1 MSSHLWQLHDFP
13 PLHLFRLPIVRYIPV
28 AISPNAAMIM
38 IIVNICCTIMQ
49 ISTCKITL
57 PCRRVKYQVMA
68 FFLGVFN
75 H

>member
-49 ISTCKITL
+49 ISTLQNYIAVPTCEI
-57 PCRRVKYQVMA
+57 PSY
-68 FFLGVFN
+68 GVFSW
-75 H
+75 HF